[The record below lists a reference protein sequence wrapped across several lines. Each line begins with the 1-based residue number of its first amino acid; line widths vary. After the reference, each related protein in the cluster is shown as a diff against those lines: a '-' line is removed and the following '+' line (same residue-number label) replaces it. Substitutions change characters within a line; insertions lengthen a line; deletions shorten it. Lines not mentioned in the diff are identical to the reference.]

1 MYKSIPAFAIGAILV
16 CSAVQSAPA
25 QTHSVSTVAIS
36 AKDGYALQWL
46 FPDAAVRLYRP
57 GLVIV
62 LRPGERSYL
71 VNDHLE
77 FADLAPR
84 YANGDLYI
92 SPSLAQRLAHLAAGS
107 RIATSRT
114 SYAPSQSVQQPSASG
129 PITMQAQPQPGS
141 EAIAVNGQAPSE
153 APVTITLLA
162 TISSDLP
169 TVVVSRNI
177 VQPDVNRNFQAVIP
191 IASAYERGTLL
202 RVLATSAAGS
212 TPASATFI
220 VGPPNGGVAVPLE
233 AEPQTPR

>member
-92 SPSLAQRLAHLAAGS
+92 SPSPR
-107 RIATSRT
+107 
-114 SYAPSQSVQQPSASG
+114 SASRASRRRFADRNLADFLCALTKRAAALG
-129 PITMQAQPQPGS
+129 VRSDNHAGEPQPGS

-153 APVTITLLA
+153 
-162 TISSDLP
+162 
-169 TVVVSRNI
+169 
-177 VQPDVNRNFQAVIP
+177 
-191 IASAYERGTLL
+191 L
-202 RVLATSAAGS
+202 R
-212 TPASATFI
+212 
-220 VGPPNGGVAVPLE
+220 
-233 AEPQTPR
+233 